1 MHMIARGLRENRV
14 FLVTSILILF
24 ILLIAFLA
32 PHIAPYDP
40 LSASMKDANL
50 APSSSHIF
58 GTDKLGRDV
67 FSRILCGAER
77 SLSSVLFLVA
87 LIFVVGTTAGVI
99 SAYAGGIVDIVI
111 MRIAD
116 MMISFPGIILAIAIS
131 GIMGPSLINAMLAL
145 TVVTWTK
152 YARLSRSLVLKLK
165 ESEFVEAAIVSGGT
179 HTHILLHHILPNVLP
194 LLVITAA
201 ADIGAMMMELAG
213 LSFLGFGSQP
223 PQPEW
228 GLMVA
233 AGRQYVLDQWWVA
246 TIPGIAIFIASLGF
260 NLLGDGLRDVFD
272 ARSS

>member
-99 SAYAGGIVDIVI
+99 SGYAGGIVDIVI

>member
-111 MRIAD
+111 IALV
-116 MMISFPGIILAIAIS
+116 ILAKKS
-131 GIMGPSLINAMLAL
+131 SRTLR
-145 TVVTWTK
+145 W
-152 YARLSRSLVLKLK
+152 LS
-165 ESEFVEAAIVSGGT
+165 E
-179 HTHILLHHILPNVLP
+179 
-194 LLVITAA
+194 
-201 ADIGAMMMELAG
+201 
-213 LSFLGFGSQP
+213 
-223 PQPEW
+223 
-228 GLMVA
+228 
-233 AGRQYVLDQWWVA
+233 
-246 TIPGIAIFIASLGF
+246 
-260 NLLGDGLRDVFD
+260 
-272 ARSS
+272 

>member
-87 LIFVVGTTAGVI
+87 LILS
-99 SAYAGGIVDIVI
+99 SARQPV
-111 MRIAD
+111 
-116 MMISFPGIILAIAIS
+116 SFPLMQAASSIS
-131 GIMGPSLINAMLAL
+131 SSCVSL
-145 TVVTWTK
+145 T
-152 YARLSRSLVLKLK
+152 
-165 ESEFVEAAIVSGGT
+165 
-179 HTHILLHHILPNVLP
+179 
-194 LLVITAA
+194 
-201 ADIGAMMMELAG
+201 
-213 LSFLGFGSQP
+213 
-223 PQPEW
+223 
-228 GLMVA
+228 
-233 AGRQYVLDQWWVA
+233 
-246 TIPGIAIFIASLGF
+246 
-260 NLLGDGLRDVFD
+260 
-272 ARSS
+272 

>member
-99 SAYAGGIVDIVI
+99 SGYAGGIVDIGPLGEEEYRTRQPPRLAMNIGVRSGRRDLRGNSTENEI
-111 MRIAD
+111 GIGTRQPRVERQLEHHIGAMRDA
-116 MMISFPGIILAIAIS
+116 MP
-131 GIMGPSLINAMLAL
+131 PSLAGN
-145 TVVTWTK
+145 
-152 YARLSRSLVLKLK
+152 
-165 ESEFVEAAIVSGGT
+165 EAAI
-179 HTHILLHHILPNVLP
+179 IAD
-194 LLVITAA
+194 AA
-201 ADIGAMMMELAG
+201 QIGRP
-213 LSFLGFGSQP
+213 GFG
-223 PQPEW
+223 EGVEF
-228 GLMVA
+228 GL
-233 AGRQYVLDQWWVA
+233 GQKSLDAVSA
-246 TIPGIAIFIASLGF
+246 RDLG
-260 NLLGDGLRDVFD
+260 
-272 ARSS
+272 

>member
-99 SAYAGGIVDIVI
+99 SGYAGGIVDIVI

-165 ESEFVEAAIVSGGT
+165 ESEFEK
-179 HTHILLHHILPNVLP
+179 LP
-194 LLVITAA
+194 LSAA
-201 ADIGAMMMELAG
+201 ALT
-213 LSFLGFGSQP
+213 LTSFASYSAKCPSPSRHYGRCRYRRHDDGTGRTFLP
-223 PQPEW
+223 RIREPAA
-228 GLMVA
+228 A
-233 AGRQYVLDQWWVA
+233 AGMGPHA
-246 TIPGIAIFIASLGF
+246 E
-260 NLLGDGLRDVFD
+260 
-272 ARSS
+272 

>member
-99 SAYAGGIVDIVI
+99 SGYAGGIVDIVI

-201 ADIGAMMMELAG
+201 ADIGAMAHVLP
-213 LSFLGFGSQP
+213 GFCDFPFCRRLQ
-223 PQPEW
+223 
-228 GLMVA
+228 
-233 AGRQYVLDQWWVA
+233 
-246 TIPGIAIFIASLGF
+246 SLGRCTP
-260 NLLGDGLRDVFD
+260 GCP
-272 ARSS
+272 